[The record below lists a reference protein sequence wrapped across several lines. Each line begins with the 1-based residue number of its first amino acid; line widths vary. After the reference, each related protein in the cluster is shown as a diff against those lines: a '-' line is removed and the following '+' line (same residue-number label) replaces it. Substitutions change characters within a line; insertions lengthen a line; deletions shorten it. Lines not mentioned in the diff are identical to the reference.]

1 MCSLYF
7 WLFLTIIV
15 YDLYSLVH
23 YFFWHFYNIGILF
36 VYLPIQK
43 KSKEEKTLF
52 SIKKRCMKDSYGTM
66 KEKLMVQRLS
76 QEA

>member
-7 WLFLTIIV
+7 WLFLTIVV

-36 VYLPIQK
+36 AYPK
-43 KSKEEKTLF
+43 KSTEEKTLF
-52 SIKKRCMKDSYGTM
+52 SIKRFLWNNERKVDGAKIKSRSMSNIH
-66 KEKLMVQRLS
+66 
-76 QEA
+76 

>member
-7 WLFLTIIV
+7 WLFLTIVV

-36 VYLPIQK
+36 AYPK
-43 KSKEEKTLF
+43 KKKKKKKTLF
-52 SIKKRCMKDSYGTM
+52 SIKKRCMNDSYGTM